1 METKKKRLTLD
12 LDPTFQRRLKAI
24 AALKGV
30 SMRGYCQAAIDREL
44 TRDEANGLAG
54 LLSDKPDHELFAEL
68 RQEIFGGKPLPGSS
82 TDLIRE
88 AREIRDAENS
98 GVGVNGSV
106 VVDASLA
113 IKWLIEE
120 DDSDKAHAALQSW
133 VAQDIARIA
142 PHLMPFEVANAL
154 HRRVLRGELNVGDSV
169 RMFSRLLESR
179 LELHQPPGLH
189 VRALQFASQL
199 KQECGLRRPLPGAG
213 GEF

>member
-1 METKKKRLTLD
+1 MQAKKKRLTLD

-44 TRDEANGLAG
+44 TRDEANGMAG

-82 TDLIRE
+82 DDLIRE
-88 AREIRDAENS
+88 AREIRDAETA

-113 IKWLIEE
+113 VKWLVEE

-133 VAQDIARIA
+133 VARDVTRIA
-142 PHLMPFEVANAL
+142 PHPMPFEVANAL
-154 HRRVLRGELNVGDSV
+154 HRRVLRGELNVGDST
-169 RMFSRLLESR
+169 RMIARLLESR
-179 LELHQPPGLH
+179 LELHHPPSLH
-189 VRALQFASQL
+189 VRALQLASQ
-199 KQECGLRRPLPGAG
+199 
-213 GEF
+213 